1 MHLKKL
7 EIQGFKSFPEYTLIE
22 FDKGMTAVVG
32 PNGSGKSNVTDAIRW
47 VLGEQ
52 SVRSLRGGKMED
64 VIFNGTQSRKQMNY
78 AEVSMILDN
87 SDRFIDSDYNE
98 IQITRRLY
106 RSGESE
112 YQFNHSNCRLKDIVG
127 LFLDTG
133 LGKDG
138 YSIVGQGRVDEI
150 LSTKSE
156 DRRRVLE
163 EASGIVKYKVR
174 KEEAE
179 RKLKSTSDNLVR
191 IDDIL
196 NELQTRIDPLKEDA
210 SKAIKYHQLYDE
222 MRAKDISILCSK
234 ISKATE
240 AMGEGATNKANLE
253 QDLAFYE
260 KKYVEIRDSN
270 SQLRLKAEA
279 LEKSIENARQE
290 LSDITEDYHECTSEQ
305 KISQERKS
313 ALEAS
318 IEASKVEEVK
328 IGSEIERLE
337 ADYSAKIKEADD
349 LLATANEEKRN
360 LSKLNDQKEAI
371 LSDFELS
378 SQEEDGLRKQI
389 SDKTNRLIDSR
400 EQQKVY
406 IERIHSLA
414 ERIDMENVSILA
426 SKDALAEIEE
436 SMLTSEN
443 LWHEMM
449 LKESEVSS
457 DIEIRNDK
465 VKELS
470 KSLFEIKK
478 ELEDNSSSLLACNAR
493 LKALSDLEKRKE
505 GYQESV
511 KNLLAYSSTN
521 NSVSSKIVGV
531 LGDLVSSKSQY
542 VVAIEIA
549 LGSSIHNVVT
559 NTESDA
565 AKLISILKENR
576 LGRITFLP
584 IENIKSRN
592 LEKDVISKASLHSG
606 YIGIA
611 SDLVERDSKLDSIVS
626 NLLGRVIICDD
637 IDSARQIAADLNHS
651 VKVISL
657 EGDCINPGGSLTGGT
672 TRKGTSGILGRAHEI
687 EELISKQKSL
697 NSGLSII
704 EKKKTTVENDMEA
717 ISKEISILNEQM
729 NCFTLERVKAET
741 ENSNFK
747 RRIIE
752 INNTIK
758 VSQSRIE
765 AISKEK
771 LQLTNDSEELTLVIE
786 EIENELADFKDSIEE
801 SGSKS
806 KDFTSK
812 LERVKEQINESSL
825 KLERIIA
832 QRNGVLDISSVFDR
846 EKASH
851 LDNLKKH
858 EQERLS
864 AELSCKEIDKTISSL
879 RDSITKLSN
888 ESNAKKEEI
897 AKLNDSK
904 SGVDEELSHFISR
917 LTECGDTVNSINS
930 RLNSL
935 VAKYDRYI
943 DDIDS
948 SKSRLWEEYEVTYDN
963 VKDQYPSPDD
973 IPAWSKRISALRA
986 EIREIGPVNPNAVEE
1001 YKEVSTRFEFM
1012 TGQRNDVTNAIADL
1026 DKVIAELVNEMK
1038 HQFISHFEIINENF
1052 KQVFFDLF
1060 NGGTAEIIL
1069 ESEDVL
1075 NCAIEIKAQPPGK
1088 KLQNLSLL
1096 SGGERC
1102 LTAIALLFAILQLRP
1117 SPFVVLDEVEAAL
1130 DDVNVSR
1137 FTDFVRRYT
1146 TKSQFILVT
1155 HRKGTM
1161 EACDRIYG
1169 VTMQERG
1176 ISKILSMRLGE
1187 G

>member
-279 LEKSIENARQE
+279 LEESIENARQE

-478 ELEDNSSSLLACNAR
+478 ELEDNSSSL
-493 LKALSDLEKRKE
+493 
-505 GYQESV
+505 
-511 KNLLAYSSTN
+511 
-521 NSVSSKIVGV
+521 
-531 LGDLVSSKSQY
+531 
-542 VVAIEIA
+542 
-549 LGSSIHNVVT
+549 
-559 NTESDA
+559 
-565 AKLISILKENR
+565 
-576 LGRITFLP
+576 
-584 IENIKSRN
+584 
-592 LEKDVISKASLHSG
+592 
-606 YIGIA
+606 
-611 SDLVERDSKLDSIVS
+611 
-626 NLLGRVIICDD
+626 
-637 IDSARQIAADLNHS
+637 
-651 VKVISL
+651 
-657 EGDCINPGGSLTGGT
+657 
-672 TRKGTSGILGRAHEI
+672 
-687 EELISKQKSL
+687 
-697 NSGLSII
+697 
-704 EKKKTTVENDMEA
+704 
-717 ISKEISILNEQM
+717 
-729 NCFTLERVKAET
+729 
-741 ENSNFK
+741 
-747 RRIIE
+747 
-752 INNTIK
+752 
-758 VSQSRIE
+758 
-765 AISKEK
+765 
-771 LQLTNDSEELTLVIE
+771 
-786 EIENELADFKDSIEE
+786 
-801 SGSKS
+801 
-806 KDFTSK
+806 
-812 LERVKEQINESSL
+812 
-825 KLERIIA
+825 
-832 QRNGVLDISSVFDR
+832 
-846 EKASH
+846 
-851 LDNLKKH
+851 
-858 EQERLS
+858 
-864 AELSCKEIDKTISSL
+864 
-879 RDSITKLSN
+879 
-888 ESNAKKEEI
+888 
-897 AKLNDSK
+897 
-904 SGVDEELSHFISR
+904 
-917 LTECGDTVNSINS
+917 
-930 RLNSL
+930 
-935 VAKYDRYI
+935 
-943 DDIDS
+943 
-948 SKSRLWEEYEVTYDN
+948 
-963 VKDQYPSPDD
+963 
-973 IPAWSKRISALRA
+973 
-986 EIREIGPVNPNAVEE
+986 
-1001 YKEVSTRFEFM
+1001 
-1012 TGQRNDVTNAIADL
+1012 
-1026 DKVIAELVNEMK
+1026 
-1038 HQFISHFEIINENF
+1038 
-1052 KQVFFDLF
+1052 
-1060 NGGTAEIIL
+1060 
-1069 ESEDVL
+1069 
-1075 NCAIEIKAQPPGK
+1075 
-1088 KLQNLSLL
+1088 
-1096 SGGERC
+1096 
-1102 LTAIALLFAILQLRP
+1102 
-1117 SPFVVLDEVEAAL
+1117 
-1130 DDVNVSR
+1130 
-1137 FTDFVRRYT
+1137 
-1146 TKSQFILVT
+1146 
-1155 HRKGTM
+1155 
-1161 EACDRIYG
+1161 
-1169 VTMQERG
+1169 
-1176 ISKILSMRLGE
+1176 
-1187 G
+1187 